1 MDADGYC
8 DLPADLV
15 APHYPG
21 YRTLITRLKEAVT
34 KLVSA
39 GWSAT
44 FIVVYDE
51 VCAVLWFV
59 RGRALLPLSG
69 LSEACVPQHDC
80 GCVYVMAA
88 QSCAMKCTAL
98 TLVR

>member
-21 YRTLITRLKEAVT
+21 YSTLITRLKEAVT

-51 VCAVLWFV
+51 VCAGTVV
-59 RGRALLPLSG
+59 RERA
-69 LSEACVPQHDC
+69 CI
-80 GCVYVMAA
+80 AA
-88 QSCAMKCTAL
+88 L
-98 TLVR
+98 EWLV